1 MWWFRDTDHKGTVT
15 VRTWDICK
23 PYFKTRYQRIAY
35 KYGGFICKTTGYLPL
50 YKYGYY
56 RLLAKRKRGI
66 VNERKQT
73 PGIAARTLG
82 TATIFEGK
90 QALEGFT
97 TRVVPGESTKS
108 NCNGLATWTP
118 VPVEKGGET

>member
-35 KYGGFICKTTGYLPL
+35 KYGGFIWKTTGYIPL

-73 PGIAARTLG
+73 LG
-82 TATIFEGK
+82 TAAGVMGSAAVQQNKEKVG
-90 QALEGFT
+90 
-97 TRVVPGESTKS
+97 RSSPGATAGKS
-108 NCNGLATWTP
+108 N
-118 VPVEKGGET
+118 